1 MGFLDSWADQVK
13 EIMPFLLL
21 FITSSIAGAA
31 FIVSKLMFERPA
43 LEGWPLK
50 AMATV
55 ELILLLMAAGN
66 AMGSYTLVRLLFQQI
81 ETRRRDLLFSDDPV
95 DLAAFKQTFEASI
108 GQVGAAQLKL
118 YQQAYWT
125 LAVALVLGAITAIV
139 LIWTAHR

>member
-1 MGFLDSWADQVK
+1 MRFLDSWADQVK

-21 FITSSIAGAA
+21 FITSSVAGAA
-31 FIVSKLMFERPA
+31 FIVSKLMFEHTP

-50 AMATV
+50 AVATV
-55 ELILLLMAAGN
+55 ELVLLLMAAGN

-81 ETRRRDLLFSDDPV
+81 ETRRRDLVFGDEPG

-108 GQVGAAQLKL
+108 VQVGAEQLKL

-125 LAVALVLGAITAIV
+125 LAVALLLGAVTAIV